1 MGLFAGVVL
10 PFRGHIWKLRRE
22 SSLLR
27 KGFKPLSFFIFYGP
41 VHPIF
46 GYDSEMNSQQ
56 LLTHLDAMVFPTII
70 HAQQC
75 SIGF

>member
-41 VHPIF
+41 VHPIL
-46 GYDSEMNSQQ
+46 GMI
-56 LLTHLDAMVFPTII
+56 VK
-70 HAQQC
+70 
-75 SIGF
+75 